1 MNNNL
6 FKKNEEVKENE
17 REKKIEIFI
26 FDKIDTSMEED
37 RFENYKNKKLIEEY
51 LNNSKNEIIKND
63 EVLKTIEINNDEI
76 KKIDEIKINLE
87 NNNNYNPKN

>member
-17 REKKIEIFI
+17 REKKIEIFV

-87 NNNNYNPKN
+87 NNPKN

>member
-87 NNNNYNPKN
+87 NNSKN

>member
-17 REKKIEIFI
+17 REKKIEIFV

-87 NNNNYNPKN
+87 NNSKN